1 MARCLLFAARW
12 SRFAQGRLHLE
23 RAAGHALL
31 ALDDRLP
38 LPVPCAVVGGT
49 RDRRFMLGVVVAE
62 DGTGGNVDRERRLA
76 VAVDGE
82 RATADAHLTLHD
94 PLPLPLPP
102 APGCGTRGWALYPCV
117 VLNSHW

>member
-38 LPVPCAVVGGT
+38 LPVPRAAVGGT

-62 DGTGGNVDRERRLA
+62 DGTGGNVDRERPLCA
-76 VAVDGE
+76 APDGE
-82 RATADAHLTLHD
+82 RATADAPLTPHH
-94 PLPLPLPP
+94 PPPPP
-102 APGCGTRGWALYPCV
+102 APPAAGCGTGDGAPHPSGL
-117 VLNSHW
+117 L